1 MQIIGESMHIMNH
14 RFLKALEDLD
24 EEILVHLARSQ
35 VDAGAT
41 ALDIN
46 LGQNRTLGRLT
57 LWLVETI
64 QQGAD
69 VPLFLSS
76 HVLNQQRALE
86 IHKGTATI
94 NAVTA
99 NPQELSRA
107 METAKFFKANLVVLL
122 VSADLTPMDVNGRL
136 QLAMQVMDTADRVGL
151 PHEQLYI
158 DPVIA
163 CRPDPATWRL
173 SGGLPD
179 IDVVLDTIRLIGEMS
194 NHHLKTII
202 AISNASVCLAAGER
216 SALHCRL
223 LPLFAKAGLDAVI
236 MNCRDKNLM
245 AVAKNLRPAMAVAA

>member
-1 MQIIGESMHIMNH
+1 MEIIGENMHIMNK
-14 RFLKALEDLD
+14 RFLQALKDLD
-24 EEILVHLARSQ
+24 EEGLVHLARRQ

-46 LGQNRTLGRLT
+46 LGQNRKLGRLT
-57 LWLVETI
+57 PWLVETI
-64 QQGAD
+64 QQAVD

-76 HVLNQQRALE
+76 HVLHQQRALE

-99 NPQELSRA
+99 NPPELSRA

-122 VSADLTPMDVNGRL
+122 VSSDLTPMDVNGRL
-136 QLAMQVMDTADRVGL
+136 QLAMQVLDTADRVGL

-158 DPVIA
+158 DPVIS
-163 CRPDPATWRL
+163 CRPDPATWKL

-179 IDVVLDTIRLIGEMS
+179 IDVVLAAIRLLGELS
-194 NHHLKTII
+194 NHHLKTIV

-223 LPLFAKAGLDAVI
+223 LPLLAEAGLDAVI
-236 MNCRDKNLM
+236 MNSHDKNLM
-245 AVAKNLRPAMAVAA
+245 AVAKNPRLAIAAAA